1 MSRLALR
8 DFALLKED
16 WYDDEVL
23 YAVAEDTTPMV
34 FAYVPVLIGRCREK
48 SHADDNPLGWVTLTV
63 RKAAAL
69 VLDEPAA
76 GQGSDEWFRNRVA
89 MWAALHDGEIVELD
103 GDPADRFRIRLVRFA
118 KYQTPKG
125 SSTDRTR
132 AQRLRAGENHSM
144 GTVGERDGNATG
156 TPWDGAG
163 RRGTYRDR
171 DRDRE
176 DSPKEGGR
184 VHAGTTPPNEELAV
198 CLQAVARFATPA
210 ELDSWTEQLA
220 LHRAANPGAPIEC
233 YTNAALKVAAYA
245 TEQHSSRL
253 AFGKAWGRF
262 QRDFAWAR
270 RDAHDARPPV
280 ADAAASSGMA
290 PASIRKL
297 VGLDPA

>member
-1 MSRLALR
+1 VSRTRNWCKLHER
-8 DFALLKED
+8 
-16 WYDDEVL
+16 WYEDEVL
-23 YAVAEDTTPMV
+23 SVIADEHPIVMALW
-34 FAYVPVLIGRCREK
+34 PVLVARCYAA
-48 SHADDNPLGWVTLTV
+48 SHVDDNPLGTIRTSVKQLAGFV
-63 RKAAAL
+63 RSTPDEVSMALQKLVEGEFLEAREGLLGTCELQLAAFTKH
-69 VLDEPAA
+69 
-76 GQGSDEWFRNRVA
+76 Q
-89 MWAALHDGEIVELD
+89 
-103 GDPADRFRIRLVRFA
+103 
-118 KYQTPKG
+118 QPKG
-125 SSTDRTR
+125 SP
-132 AQRLRAGENHSM
+132 AQRTQQWRAGKYRHNVTEASH
-144 GTVGERDGNATG
+144 ERDVSVTQK
-156 TPWDGAG
+156 
-163 RRGTYRDR
+163 RREGEER
-171 DRDRE
+171 RE